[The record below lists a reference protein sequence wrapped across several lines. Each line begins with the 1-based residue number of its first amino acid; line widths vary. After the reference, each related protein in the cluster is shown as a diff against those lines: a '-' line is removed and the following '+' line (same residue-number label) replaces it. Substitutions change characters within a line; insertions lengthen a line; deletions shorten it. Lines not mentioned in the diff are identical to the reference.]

1 MINPSLYWV
10 FLVASLSTIASPGPG
25 VLMSMTNSIHYGIGR
40 ATSGI
45 IGCAVGTL
53 VVAGISMTALGALIA
68 TSPTLYAAIKFLGV
82 LYLIYLGW
90 RKFTD
95 IPFAFDVLNA
105 EIAAADPN
113 GVQKRRRTGLRLFVE
128 GIVLQMSNPALIIF
142 YLSLF
147 PQCID
152 PKLAYVPQ
160 VALLSVN
167 YSLMVWV
174 IHSAY
179 GWIAASASHKFF
191 RPEAAVWINRV
202 SGTCYWLLAVGFGVP
217 IIFGWI

>member
-1 MINPSLYWV
+1 MINLSLYWV

-40 ATSGI
+40 AMPGI
-45 IGCAVGTL
+45 VGCAVGTL

-68 TSPTLYAAIKFLGV
+68 SSPTLYTTIKFLGV
-82 LYLIYLGW
+82 LYLFYLGW

-95 IPFAFDVLNA
+95 KPFTFDVLNA
-105 EIAAADPN
+105 EIATADPDDI
-113 GVQKRRRTGLRLFVE
+113 QKRRRNGLRLFVE
-128 GIVLQMSNPALIIF
+128 GILLQMSNPALIIF

-160 VALLSVN
+160 VTLLSVN
-167 YSLMVWV
+167 YSLMLWV

-179 GWIAASASHKFF
+179 GWAAAGASHKFF
-191 RPEAAVWINRV
+191 RPEAAVWINRI
-202 SGTCYWLLAVGFGVP
+202 SGACYWLLALGFGVP
-217 IIFGWI
+217 IVFGWL